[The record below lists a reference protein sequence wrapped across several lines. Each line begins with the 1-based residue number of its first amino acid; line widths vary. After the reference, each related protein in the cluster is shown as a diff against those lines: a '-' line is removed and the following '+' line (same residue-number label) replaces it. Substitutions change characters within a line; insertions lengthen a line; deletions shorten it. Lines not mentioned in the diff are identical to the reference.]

1 MSAPGNVQRAASS
14 RDNWRTPDDVF
25 QTLNREFGFVLDA
38 AASKENHLAPK
49 YHSLPCI
56 DDPYSCL
63 CGLHAAWTGPVFV
76 NPPYGEGLGA
86 WMTKCYTEAVQGLT
100 VVALV
105 PCSVEAQWYKDAMET
120 CDEER
125 RMVRRIQFIDPDT
138 GKVGG
143 SNTRGS
149 TVFVWR
155 PYPDTRK
162 APPRTFYW
170 DWRPS
175 RA

>member
-1 MSAPGNVQRAASS
+1 MSAPGNVQKVPNS
-14 RDNWRTPDDVF
+14 RDNWRTPDDVYAA
-25 QTLNREFGFVLDA
+25 LNWEFGFFLDA
-38 AASKENHLAPK
+38 AASKENHKTPK
-49 YHSLPCI
+49 YHRGPCTGEEYTCI
-56 DDPYSCL
+56 
-63 CGLHAAWTGPVFV
+63 CGLHAAWIGPVFL
-76 NPPYGEGLGA
+76 NPPYGDGLAA
-86 WMTKCYTEAVQGLT
+86 WMVKCNVEANQGQT

-105 PCSVEAQWYKDAMET
+105 PCSVEAQWYKEAMET

-125 RMVRRIQFIDPDT
+125 RLVRRIQFIDPDT

-170 DWRPS
+170 DWRPA